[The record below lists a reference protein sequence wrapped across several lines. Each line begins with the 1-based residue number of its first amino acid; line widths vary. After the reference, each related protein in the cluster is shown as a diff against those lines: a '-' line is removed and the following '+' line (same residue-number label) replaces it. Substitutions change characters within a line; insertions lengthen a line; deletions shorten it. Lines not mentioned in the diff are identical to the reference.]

1 MKRKRNKT
9 KKLPQK
15 ITNKASHNNKTKTC
29 NKTNKAQNQKKKNQI
44 NLKKIRDRKCF

>member
-1 MKRKRNKT
+1 MKRKKSKT

-15 ITNKASHNNKTKTC
+15 ITNKTSHNNKTKAC
-29 NKTNKAQNQKKKNQI
+29 NKTNKAQNYKKKNMI

>member
-1 MKRKRNKT
+1 MKRKKSKT

-15 ITNKASHNNKTKTC
+15 ITNKTSRNNKTKTY
-29 NKTNKAQNQKKKNQI
+29 NKTYKAQNHKKKNQI